1 MASQYDKGF
10 SVMFPGDSGETLDVS
25 PNLSIEDE
33 MQNVEKRDKSFLRIG
48 RTPSEPTFLRFGRSP
63 SQTFLRIGRAG
74 PVKTFLRI
82 GRSGF
87 LRIGRG
93 LDRKYIRLGRSV
105 LHAGEDEQ
113 GQELTPEQIQFLME
127 NKERLLQ
134 LLQPSQNKQ
143 ASSEFEDDG
152 SYFAFP
158 RQGRA
163 MSFYFPRMGRSGD
176 NNLEDSMLC
185 CSGVRSILTTEKA
198 IDICSP
204 DQACCSGLNQK
215 TKLYKNVVITECSED
230 SLDKIRAYIGED

>member
-1 MASQYDKGF
+1 
-10 SVMFPGDSGETLDVS
+10 
-25 PNLSIEDE
+25 

-93 LDRKYIRLGRSV
+93 LDRKYIRLGRSI

-113 GQELTPEQIQFLME
+113 GRELTPEQIQFLME

-134 LLQPSQNKQ
+134 LLQPSQNQQ

-152 SYFAFP
+152 VSLRMRGCNVTNTPVKTYKPYCCDKITYAYHMFNLVTCIARFD
-158 RQGRA
+158 
-163 MSFYFPRMGRSGD
+163 SFYFPRMGRSGD